1 MEVEFKDVCFGY
13 SKDKLILHD
22 INLKLDRPGL
32 VCIIGPNGVGK
43 SMLVKCIN
51 RLLKPDSGK
60 VLLNGKDLEEYS
72 SLEIAR
78 AISYVPPSTND
89 VFSMPV
95 IDAILIGRH
104 NHQGWR
110 TSRKDLELVNKAM
123 DMLGIKH
130 LAMHGYNEL
139 SAGQHQRVTLARGLV
154 QETDIMILDEPTA
167 NLDVRH
173 QVYVAQFLRQLADE
187 GQKLIIMIC
196 HDLNIASR
204 YASQVVVMSPPGVID
219 RVGTAE
225 EVVDADLIRKV
236 YGIDCDVIEF
246 EDKPNVLLKS
256 EFMEGDY
263 DRRPLPAQ

>member
-1 MEVEFKDVCFGY
+1 MDIEFKDVCFGY
-13 SKDKLILHD
+13 SKDHLILHD
-22 INLKLDRPGL
+22 INLKLDKPGL

-43 SMLVKCIN
+43 STLVKCMN
-51 RLLKPDSGK
+51 RLLKPTSGQ
-60 VLLNGKDLEEYS
+60 VFLDGKDLNDYPAI
-72 SLEIAR
+72 EIAKM
-78 AISYVPPSTND
+78 ISYVPPSTND

-104 NHQGWR
+104 NHQKWK
-110 TSRKDLELVNKAM
+110 TSKRDLELVNKAM

-130 LAMHGYNEL
+130 LAMQGYNEL

-187 GQKLIIMIC
+187 GGKLIVMIC

-204 YASQVVVMSPPGVID
+204 YASQIVVMAPPGVID
-219 RVGTAE
+219 KVGPSE
-225 EVVDADLIRKV
+225 DVIDADLIRKV
-236 YGIDCDVIEF
+236 YGIDCEVVEF
-246 EDKPNVLLKS
+246 EDKPNIMLKS
-256 EFMEGDY
+256 DFIEGDY
-263 DRRPLPAQ
+263 D